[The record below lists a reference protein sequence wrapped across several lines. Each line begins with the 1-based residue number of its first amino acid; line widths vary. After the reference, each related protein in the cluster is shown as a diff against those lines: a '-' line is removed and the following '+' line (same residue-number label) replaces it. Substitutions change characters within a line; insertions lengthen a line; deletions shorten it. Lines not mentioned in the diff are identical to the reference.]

1 MDPPLTTAGDDEREN
16 METTTTN
23 GTMRRTISV
32 MVENKFGVLARIS
45 TLFAARGFNIDSL
58 AVGETEDASV
68 SRMTI
73 VVSGNEA
80 VLEQVEKQL
89 NKLIDVIKVTS
100 LTDEAHLERD
110 LALIKV
116 KADKATRN
124 EIFQIV
130 DIFRAKVVDVGT
142 DSLIIEVTGDESK
155 IEALEGLLK
164 PFGIKEMVRTGV
176 IAMARGS
183 KKKE

>member
-1 MDPPLTTAGDDEREN
+1 
-16 METTTTN
+16 METVTGN

-58 AVGETEDASV
+58 AVGETEDPSV

-73 VVSGNEA
+73 VASGNEN

-100 LTDEAHLERD
+100 FLDSSHLERD

-116 KADKATRN
+116 KADKANRS

-130 DIFRAKVVDVGT
+130 DIFRAKIVDVGT
-142 DSLIIEVTGDESK
+142 DSLVVEVTGDESK
-155 IEALEGLLK
+155 ITALEQLLK
-164 PFGIKEMVRTGV
+164 PFGIKEMVRTGI
-176 IAMARGS
+176 IAMGRGAN
-183 KKKE
+183 KNKE

>member
-1 MDPPLTTAGDDEREN
+1 MDTTLE
-16 METTTTN
+16 N

-58 AVGETEDASV
+58 AVGETEDPSV

-100 LTDEAHLERD
+100 FIEESHLERD

-116 KADKATRN
+116 KADKANRS

-130 DIFRAKVVDVGT
+130 DIFRAKIVDVGG
-142 DSLIIEVTGDESK
+142 DSLIVEVTGDESK
-155 IEALEGLLK
+155 IAALGE
-164 PFGIKEMVRTGV
+164 
-176 IAMARGS
+176 
-183 KKKE
+183 

>member
-1 MDPPLTTAGDDEREN
+1 MDTTLEN
-16 METTTTN
+16 GM
-23 GTMRRTISV
+23 MRRTISV
-32 MVENKFGVLARIS
+32 MVEKKFGVLARIS

-58 AVGETEDASV
+58 AVGETEDPSV

-73 VVSGNEA
+73 VASGNEN

-100 LTDEAHLERD
+100 FITEDHIERD

-116 KADKATRN
+116 KADKASRS

-130 DIFRAKVVDVGT
+130 DIFRAKIVDVGT
-142 DSLIIEVTGDESK
+142 DSLVVEVTGDESK
-155 IEALEGLLK
+155 ITALEALLK
-164 PFGIKEMVRTGV
+164 PFGIKEMVRTGI
-176 IAMARGS
+176 IAMGRGS
-183 KKKE
+183 NKKKNDNS

>member
-1 MDPPLTTAGDDEREN
+1 
-16 METTTTN
+16 METLQSN
-23 GTMRRTISV
+23 GIMQRTISV

-58 AVGETEDASV
+58 AVGETEDPSV

-73 VVSGNEA
+73 VVSGKEA

-100 LTDEAHLERD
+100 LTDEPHVERD

-116 KADKATRN
+116 KADKSSRS

-130 DIFRAKVVDVGT
+130 DIFRAKIVDVGG

-155 IEALEGLLK
+155 ITALEELLK
-164 PFGIKEMVRTGV
+164 PFGIKEMVRTGI
-176 IAMARGS
+176 IAMARGA
-183 KKKE
+183 KKKND